1 MLLQASLFSGERA
14 AGVVK
19 LPPIRLDGEER
30 DVHRPLWTGI
40 WRKGGAA
47 EIAALGALIA
57 VQFMDVRWSVLVFL
71 GIEKVRIVPG
81 LTEKSALDLYYMPYT
96 HSLGGALL
104 LSGLYGGAVA
114 LFFRQQRPRIF
125 LVAALAVFSHWILD
139 LLVYVPN
146 LPLWDNSMKVGF
158 GLWRHLWISLPL
170 ELATL
175 LAGAFLYVRCIPA
188 RGKGNIV
195 FWIFI
200 LALAALQMYVSF
212 VPPPADAAAEAR
224 TALTA
229 YGVIALAAAFVER
242 MRAQP
247 RKRRLWGL

>member
-1 MLLQASLFSGERA
+1 
-14 AGVVK
+14 
-19 LPPIRLDGEER
+19 
-30 DVHRPLWTGI
+30 
-40 WRKGGAA
+40 
-47 EIAALGALIA
+47 
-57 VQFMDVRWSVLVFL
+57 
-71 GIEKVRIVPG
+71 
-81 LTEKSALDLYYMPYT
+81 
-96 HSLGGALL
+96 
-104 LSGLYGGAVA
+104 
-114 LFFRQQRPRIF
+114 
-125 LVAALAVFSHWILD
+125 VFSHWILD